1 LINGV
6 TSAPLSLA
14 TDRVQE
20 YKLNIRRGANVT
32 CETTGSNGDADLY
45 VRFDGAPNL
54 QEGTFDC
61 FDTRDT
67 SNGICTVQD
76 PGNAASLWISVK
88 ADNAFSGVTLTCTS
102 TVPGMVIGLADGV
115 GSELFSLTTF
125 EAQSF
130 TLGIQPG
137 ATVVCVT
144 DGDNGDADL
153 YLRWGAEPDF
163 NDGIFDCSSNGF
175 ESNEMCEVVDRS
187 STSVLWATVIAFG
200 SVSGLPCILKT

>member
-1 LINGV
+1 VEPGSVI
-6 TSAPLSLA
+6 SLA
-14 TDRVQE
+14 DVV
-20 YKLNIRRGANVT
+20 A
-32 CETTGSNGDADLY
+32 
-45 VRFDGAPNL
+45 
-54 QEGTFDC
+54 
-61 FDTRDT
+61 
-67 SNGICTVQD
+67 
-76 PGNAASLWISVK
+76 
-88 ADNAFSGVTLTCTS
+88 
-102 TVPGMVIGLADGV
+102 
-115 GSELFSLTTF
+115 SELFSLTAS

-130 TLGIQPG
+130 TLSIQPG
-137 ATVVCVT
+137 ATVVCAT